1 MIGSFTYEQ
10 ILEFAK
16 QLKDNS
22 DIIDELAKK
31 HEMGMLQTFLS
42 NVDWYSNFLKS
53 TVEVYKDADEVLKN
67 LKSQK

>member
-16 QLKDNS
+16 QLKECS
-22 DIIDELAKK
+22 DIINELSKK
-31 HEMGMLQTFLS
+31 QEVGMLQTFIS
-42 NVDWYSNFLKS
+42 NVDWYSTFLKS
-53 TVEVYKDADEVLKN
+53 TVEIYQDADKVLEP